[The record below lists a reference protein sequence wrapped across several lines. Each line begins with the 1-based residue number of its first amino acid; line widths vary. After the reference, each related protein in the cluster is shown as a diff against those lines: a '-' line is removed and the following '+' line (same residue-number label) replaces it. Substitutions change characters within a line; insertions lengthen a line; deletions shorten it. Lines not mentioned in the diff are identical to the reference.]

1 MMIAAA
7 AVASSVLA
15 GNVSAE
21 PRRVGNLLPPVSPA
35 CISSPFGPRVLP
47 NQPEAGTYH
56 YGIDL
61 PAPVGAPVM
70 ATAPGT
76 VIRLQNKGPGG
87 LEMLVQHDG
96 FVGIYSHFSMVT
108 PAFAEG
114 KRNIAAGEQLGAVG
128 ITGVTSG
135 AHLYFEMDLAGKPV
149 DPAPYIGVPDCNG
162 SVRRTLSRTLDADG
176 KPRQYLP
183 VSVRVAVLPVCQA
196 VPTIGSGV
204 SLDVSVGV
212 GQWPLLLNRAR
223 QADTRRRLAMLLLH
237 SRIRVRPPL
246 GVTRPEPIEMHF
258 QTVAQD
264 GASSRSQ
271 WRGNQRCDVNVAS
284 QEHDKD
290 GCQNGTYRKR
300 VANKAVPLASD
311 REG

>member
-135 AHLYFEMDLAGKPV
+135 AHLYFEMDLAGSRSIRHRTSEYRTATEVSAERCLEPWM
-149 DPAPYIGVPDCNG
+149 PMENHG
-162 SVRRTLSRTLDADG
+162 STYQYQSGLQYYQSA
-176 KPRQYLP
+176 RQYYDW
-183 VSVRVAVLPVCQA
+183 Q
-196 VPTIGSGV
+196 
-204 SLDVSVGV
+204 
-212 GQWPLLLNRAR
+212 
-223 QADTRRRLAMLLLH
+223 RR
-237 SRIRVRPPL
+237 
-246 GVTRPEPIEMHF
+246 
-258 QTVAQD
+258 
-264 GASSRSQ
+264 
-271 WRGNQRCDVNVAS
+271 
-284 QEHDKD
+284 
-290 GCQNGTYRKR
+290 
-300 VANKAVPLASD
+300 
-311 REG
+311 

>member
-1 MMIAAA
+1 M
-7 AVASSVLA
+7 V
-15 GNVSAE
+15 
-21 PRRVGNLLPPVSPA
+21 NLLPPVSPA

-149 DPAPYIGVPDCNG
+149 DPAPYIGYRTATEVSAERCLEPWMPMENHG
-162 SVRRTLSRTLDADG
+162 STTSIS
-176 KPRQYLP
+176 P
-183 VSVRVAVLPVCQA
+183 
-196 VPTIGSGV
+196 
-204 SLDVSVGV
+204 
-212 GQWPLLLNRAR
+212 
-223 QADTRRRLAMLLLH
+223 
-237 SRIRVRPPL
+237 
-246 GVTRPEPIEMHF
+246 
-258 QTVAQD
+258 
-264 GASSRSQ
+264 
-271 WRGNQRCDVNVAS
+271 
-284 QEHDKD
+284 
-290 GCQNGTYRKR
+290 GC
-300 VANKAVPLASD
+300 
-311 REG
+311 E